1 MVIINNNEIETDK
14 LNSVCRSNQNNAKI
28 EDFQGILELF
38 NSVFSKSAES
48 DSNMLLKDDNIH
60 GKLLECME
68 INDSEDDTFEKIE
81 YLDLLLFVQQ
91 NHIPM
96 DKFIEN
102 YSSIFKAY
110 SEKMPD
116 LNNSSFINT
125 INKDIANFNIENDN
139 NPVSYEYLNGQFS
152 LKNLSYVKNSD
163 VPLKNTEIEKNNST
177 IENVSKGIVSH
188 SYSNKE
194 INTGFEQIPIKPLT
208 IESDLLNENKSIN
221 MQLNEFIDNFESQ
234 ELVNYD
240 KFNTEKKSILLNSD
254 SNISLKQN
262 SLEKMENI
270 NVISKIDAENA
281 NLAEG
286 FTDSDTSNEPG
297 KPKNKPEYVPFKSEE
312 NTISADNIF
321 SKGEIR
327 TVNINQNSTNPIQKD
342 QLLNQIVDK
351 IDLSCKNGITNIE
364 IRLTPEIFGGME
376 IETTFDGE
384 QIKLNLISQKDEV
397 SKILISETEK
407 LTAMLTE
414 KGYKVEQI
422 KVFEKSANDM
432 SGYGGTGYSFT
443 NNNHGNTEN
452 PHYKLKPVHVINNEA
467 VNENETGKIISGSEL
482 VNIYI

>member
-1 MVIINNNEIETDK
+1 M
-14 LNSVCRSNQNNAKI
+14 LNS
-28 EDFQGILELF
+28 
-38 NSVFSKSAES
+38 
-48 DSNMLLKDDNIH
+48 
-60 GKLLECME
+60 
-68 INDSEDDTFEKIE
+68 
-81 YLDLLLFVQQ
+81 
-91 NHIPM
+91 
-96 DKFIEN
+96 
-102 YSSIFKAY
+102 
-110 SEKMPD
+110 
-116 LNNSSFINT
+116 
-125 INKDIANFNIENDN
+125 DI
-139 NPVSYEYLNGQFS
+139 
-152 LKNLSYVKNSD
+152 
-163 VPLKNTEIEKNNST
+163 PLKNTEIEKNNST

-194 INTGFEQIPIKPLT
+194 INTGFEQTPIKPLT

-312 NTISADNIF
+312 NTVSADNIF

-364 IRLTPEIFGGME
+364 IHLTPEIFGGME

>member
-1 MVIINNNEIETDK
+1 VVIINNNEIETDK
-14 LNSVCRSNQNNAKI
+14 LNSVCKNNQNNAKI

-38 NSVFSKSAES
+38 NAVFSKSAES

-139 NPVSYEYLNGQFS
+139 NPVSYEYLNNRFS

-422 KVFEKSANDM
+422 NVFEKSANDM

>member
-38 NSVFSKSAES
+38 NAVFSKSAES

-422 KVFEKSANDM
+422 NVFEKSANDM

-467 VNENETGKIISGSEL
+467 VNENETGKIISGSGL

>member
-14 LNSVCRSNQNNAKI
+14 LNSVCKNNQNNAKI

-38 NSVFSKSAES
+38 NAVFSKSAES

-125 INKDIANFNIENDN
+125 INKDIVNFNIENDN
-139 NPVSYEYLNGQFS
+139 NPVSYEYLNDRFS

-188 SYSNKE
+188 PYSNKE
-194 INTGFEQIPIKPLT
+194 MNTGFEQIQTKPLAT
-208 IESDLLNENKSIN
+208 QSDLLNENKSIN
-221 MQLNEFIDNFESQ
+221 MQFNEFIDKFESQ
-234 ELVNYD
+234 ELTNYD
-240 KFNTEKKSILLNSD
+240 KVNIEKKPIFLNSD
-254 SNISLKQN
+254 SNIRLKQN
-262 SLEKMENI
+262 SLEKLENI

-297 KPKNKPEYVPFKSEE
+297 KSKNKPEYMPFKSEE

-342 QLLNQIVDK
+342 QLLNQIVEK

-422 KVFEKSANDM
+422 NVFEKSANDM

-467 VNENETGKIISGSEL
+467 VNENETGKIISGSGL

>member
-1 MVIINNNEIETDK
+1 VVIINNNEIETDK
-14 LNSVCRSNQNNAKI
+14 LNSVCKSNQNNAKI

-38 NSVFSKSAES
+38 NAVFSKSAES

-254 SNISLKQN
+254 SNIRLKQN

-467 VNENETGKIISGSEL
+467 VNENETGKIISGSGL

>member
-38 NSVFSKSAES
+38 NAVFSKSAES

-139 NPVSYEYLNGQFS
+139 NPVSYEYLNNRFS

-188 SYSNKE
+188 PYSNKE
-194 INTGFEQIPIKPLT
+194 MNTGFEQIQTKPLAT
-208 IESDLLNENKSIN
+208 QSDLLNENKSIN
-221 MQLNEFIDNFESQ
+221 MQFNEFIDKFESQ
-234 ELVNYD
+234 ELTNYD
-240 KFNTEKKSILLNSD
+240 KVNIEKKPIFLNSD
-254 SNISLKQN
+254 SNIRLKQN
-262 SLEKMENI
+262 SLEKLENI

-297 KPKNKPEYVPFKSEE
+297 KSKNKPEYMPFKSEE

-342 QLLNQIVDK
+342 QLLNQIVEK

-467 VNENETGKIISGSEL
+467 VNENETGKIISGSGL

>member
-1 MVIINNNEIETDK
+1 VVIINNNEIETDK
-14 LNSVCRSNQNNAKI
+14 LNSVCKSNQNNAKI

-38 NSVFSKSAES
+38 NAVFSKSAES

-467 VNENETGKIISGSEL
+467 VNENETGKIISGSGL

>member
-14 LNSVCRSNQNNAKI
+14 LNSVCKNNQNNAKI

-38 NSVFSKSAES
+38 NAVFSKSAES

-68 INDSEDDTFEKIE
+68 ISDSEEDTFEKIE

-110 SEKMPD
+110 SEKIPD

-125 INKDIANFNIENDN
+125 INKDIVNFNIENDN
-139 NPVSYEYLNGQFS
+139 NPVSYEYLNNRFS

-163 VPLKNTEIEKNNST
+163 IPLKNTEIEKNNST

-194 INTGFEQIPIKPLT
+194 INTGFEQTPIKPLT

-312 NTISADNIF
+312 NTVSADNIF

-351 IDLSCKNGITNIE
+351 IDLSCKNGITNI
-364 IRLTPEIFGGME
+364 
-376 IETTFDGE
+376 
-384 QIKLNLISQKDEV
+384 
-397 SKILISETEK
+397 
-407 LTAMLTE
+407 
-414 KGYKVEQI
+414 
-422 KVFEKSANDM
+422 
-432 SGYGGTGYSFT
+432 
-443 NNNHGNTEN
+443 
-452 PHYKLKPVHVINNEA
+452 
-467 VNENETGKIISGSEL
+467 
-482 VNIYI
+482 

>member
-1 MVIINNNEIETDK
+1 VVIINNNEIETDK
-14 LNSVCRSNQNNAKI
+14 LNSVCKNNQNNAKI

-38 NSVFSKSAES
+38 NAVFSKSAES

-139 NPVSYEYLNGQFS
+139 NPVSYEYLNNRFS

-188 SYSNKE
+188 PYSNKE
-194 INTGFEQIPIKPLT
+194 MNTGFEQIQTKPLAT
-208 IESDLLNENKSIN
+208 QSDLLNENKSIN
-221 MQLNEFIDNFESQ
+221 MQFNEFIDKFESQ
-234 ELVNYD
+234 ELTNYD
-240 KFNTEKKSILLNSD
+240 KVNIEKKPIFLNSD
-254 SNISLKQN
+254 SNIRLKQN
-262 SLEKMENI
+262 SLEKLENI

-297 KPKNKPEYVPFKSEE
+297 KSKNKPEYMPFKSEE

-342 QLLNQIVDK
+342 QLLNQIVEK

>member
-14 LNSVCRSNQNNAKI
+14 LNSVCKNNQNNAKI

-38 NSVFSKSAES
+38 NAVFSKSAES

-139 NPVSYEYLNGQFS
+139 NPVSYEYLNNRFS

-163 VPLKNTEIEKNNST
+163 IPLKNTEIEKNNST

>member
-1 MVIINNNEIETDK
+1 
-14 LNSVCRSNQNNAKI
+14 
-28 EDFQGILELF
+28 
-38 NSVFSKSAES
+38 
-48 DSNMLLKDDNIH
+48 
-60 GKLLECME
+60 
-68 INDSEDDTFEKIE
+68 
-81 YLDLLLFVQQ
+81 
-91 NHIPM
+91 
-96 DKFIEN
+96 
-102 YSSIFKAY
+102 
-110 SEKMPD
+110 
-116 LNNSSFINT
+116 
-125 INKDIANFNIENDN
+125 
-139 NPVSYEYLNGQFS
+139 
-152 LKNLSYVKNSD
+152 
-163 VPLKNTEIEKNNST
+163 LKNTEIEKNNST

-342 QLLNQIVDK
+342 QLLNQIVEK

-422 KVFEKSANDM
+422 NVFEKSANDM

-467 VNENETGKIISGSEL
+467 VNENETGKIISGSGL

>member
-14 LNSVCRSNQNNAKI
+14 LNSVCKSNQNNAKI

-38 NSVFSKSAES
+38 NAVFSKSAES

-163 VPLKNTEIEKNNST
+163 IPLKNTEIEKNNST

-262 SLEKMENI
+262 SLEKLENI

-297 KPKNKPEYVPFKSEE
+297 KSKNKPEYMPFKSEE

-342 QLLNQIVDK
+342 QLLNQIVEK

-422 KVFEKSANDM
+422 NVFEKSANDM

-467 VNENETGKIISGSEL
+467 VNENETGKIISGSGL

>member
-1 MVIINNNEIETDK
+1 
-14 LNSVCRSNQNNAKI
+14 
-28 EDFQGILELF
+28 
-38 NSVFSKSAES
+38 
-48 DSNMLLKDDNIH
+48 ML
-60 GKLLECME
+60 
-68 INDSEDDTFEKIE
+68 
-81 YLDLLLFVQQ
+81 
-91 NHIPM
+91 
-96 DKFIEN
+96 
-102 YSSIFKAY
+102 
-110 SEKMPD
+110 
-116 LNNSSFINT
+116 
-125 INKDIANFNIENDN
+125 
-139 NPVSYEYLNGQFS
+139 
-152 LKNLSYVKNSD
+152 
-163 VPLKNTEIEKNNST
+163 
-177 IENVSKGIVSH
+177 
-188 SYSNKE
+188 
-194 INTGFEQIPIKPLT
+194 
-208 IESDLLNENKSIN
+208 
-221 MQLNEFIDNFESQ
+221 
-234 ELVNYD
+234 
-240 KFNTEKKSILLNSD
+240 
-254 SNISLKQN
+254 
-262 SLEKMENI
+262 
-270 NVISKIDAENA
+270 SKIDAENA

-297 KPKNKPEYVPFKSEE
+297 KSKNKPEYMPFKSEE

-364 IRLTPEIFGGME
+364 IHLTPEIFGGME

-467 VNENETGKIISGSEL
+467 VNENETGKIISGSGL